1 MAERT
6 LSKLKS
12 LLTQSRSRTRGRDT
26 SPSGYTRKEPLW
38 MLQTCGVG
46 EEGWGAEERGLVV
59 SGMGIV
65 VEGIVMELES
75 LGSNPALPFTGRVT
89 LGI

>member
-1 MAERT
+1 
-6 LSKLKS
+6 
-12 LLTQSRSRTRGRDT
+12 
-26 SPSGYTRKEPLW
+26 